1 MEKKKIIVVGSS
13 NTDMVVQS
21 DKLPA
26 PGETVMG
33 NEFIMNPGGKGA
45 NQAVA
50 AAKLAG
56 DVIFISKVG
65 KDVFGKEL
73 IRGFEN
79 YGLKTKYVFKD
90 EQKASGIAL
99 ILVDSKGE
107 NSISIA
113 PGANKALTL
122 EQIDKA
128 DTEFKDAEYLLMQL
142 EIPLETVNYAANLAT
157 HNNVKIILNPA
168 PAQKLPDSLLS
179 QLYII
184 TPNETEAQLLTGIEV
199 IDETSAYEAAKVL
212 RDKGVEI
219 VIITLGSKGAYIL
232 SANHHELIS
241 PPKVNVV
248 DTTAAGD
255 TFNGALTVALAEGNN
270 LIEAI
275 HFANKAAALSVTKI
289 GAQNAIP
296 TRDELSAAF

>member
-56 DVIFISKVG
+56 EVIFISKVG
-65 KDVFGKEL
+65 EDVFGEEL
-73 IRGFEN
+73 IKGFEN
-79 YGLKTKYVFKD
+79 YGLNTKYIFKD
-90 EQKASGIAL
+90 EQNASGIAL

-113 PGANKALTL
+113 PGANKALTAD
-122 EQIDKA
+122 QIDKA
-128 DTEFKDAEYLLMQL
+128 ISEFEDAEYLLMQL
-142 EIPLETVNYAANLAT
+142 EIPLDTVNYTANLAAN
-157 HNNVKIILNPA
+157 NNVKIILNPA
-168 PAQKLPDSLLS
+168 PAQQLPDSLLKK
-179 QLYII
+179 LYII

-199 IDETSAYEAAKVL
+199 KDEPSAHNAAKAL
-212 RDKGVEI
+212 REKGVDI
-219 VIITLGSKGAYIL
+219 VIITLGAKGAYFL
-232 SANHHELIS
+232 SETHHKLVS
-241 PPKVNVV
+241 PPKVSVV

-255 TFNGALTVALAEGNN
+255 TFNGALTVALAEGRN
-270 LIEAI
+270 LIDAI
-275 HFANKAAALSVTKI
+275 HFANKAAALSVTKM

-296 TRDELSAAF
+296 TREELLKAF